1 MDMGFAELD
10 VAAMVDTVAALPR
23 SKS

>member
-1 MDMGFAELD
+1 MDLGFAELD